1 MTADSNQYQLLT
13 IEEAAKIARCTTRFL
28 ENSRRRGEGPP
39 IVRLGV
45 RSIRYEKAAFVAW
58 LQAKVA
64 GAEHTG
70 GAVMDSAAAAPSNPQ
85 A

>member
-1 MTADSNQYQLLT
+1 
-13 IEEAAKIARCTTRFL
+13 
-28 ENSRRRGEGPP
+28 
-39 IVRLGV
+39 
-45 RSIRYEKAAFVAW
+45 VAW